1 MMTNIEIAFST
12 LLVIGLIG
20 LFIVI
25 FYERKLRK
33 MQKK

>member
-1 MMTNIEIAFST
+1 MTNIEIAFST

-25 FYERKLRK
+25 LYERKLRK
-33 MQKK
+33 LHKK